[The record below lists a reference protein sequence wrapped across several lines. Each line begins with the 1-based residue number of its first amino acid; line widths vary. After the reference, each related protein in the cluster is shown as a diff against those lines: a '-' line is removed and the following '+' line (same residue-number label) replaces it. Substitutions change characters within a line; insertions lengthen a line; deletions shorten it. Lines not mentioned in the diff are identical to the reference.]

1 VKGTTYMALQLSFV
15 GFVEEVKTFDWGSV
29 VTVSHSNRQKN
40 DAGEWET
47 TSRDYIDVT
56 VDPSSEFGWLLQAK
70 KGLRIAVAGNAKLST
85 YPKKDGSTGVR
96 IKLWPKE
103 VETFESTALV
113 DPNEAPF

>member
-1 VKGTTYMALQLSFV
+1 MALSLSFT

-40 DAGEWET
+40 AAGEWET

-56 VDPSSEFGWLLQAK
+56 VDASSEFGWLLQAQ
-70 KGLRIAVAGNAKLST
+70 KGLRVAITGNAKLST
-85 YPKKDGSTGVR
+85 YNKKDGTAGVR

-103 VETFESTALV
+103 VDTFEAGAVLDTS
-113 DPNEAPF
+113 DAPF

>member
-1 VKGTTYMALQLSFV
+1 MALSLSFT

-56 VDPSSEFGWLLQAK
+56 VDPSSEFGWLLQAQ
-70 KGLRIAVAGNAKLST
+70 KGLRVAITGNAKLST
-85 YPKKDGSTGVR
+85 YNKKDGTAGVR

-103 VETFESTALV
+103 VETFE
-113 DPNEAPF
+113 PNAVLDTTDAPF

>member
-1 VKGTTYMALQLSFV
+1 MALSLSFT

-56 VDPSSEFGWLLQAK
+56 VDPSSEFGWLLQAQ
-70 KGLRIAVAGNAKLST
+70 KGLRVAITGNAKLST
-85 YPKKDGSTGVR
+85 YNKKDGTAGVR

-103 VETFESTALV
+103 VETFE
-113 DPNEAPF
+113 PNAVLDTSDAPF